1 MPRVRAKQPSASRPS
16 PAATAASPSLGPLD
30 RLAER
35 AESLAGEWAAR
46 ARLSTTVGRER
57 ALLRLCGIGGLD
69 AAGRPLAWSVV
80 DRYLAGHRGRLGGG
94 LLLPF
99 AMALVEYDLQPQRLA
114 LDIAS
119 GAVDLAMEAEL
130 LRESDRR
137 AIAEEAARGLALA
150 AVERID
156 ANRTARSELLDVL
169 GDPPRPWIGTMLA
182 DPEIDEAIGAARRAL
197 DAGADLVQVA
207 VPIGREL
214 ADRLRDAG
222 LDAPVWRPRDGQ
234 GESDAPDHAPT
245 GSQRALTALR
255 LHLDEI
261 AAQRRNYVRLA
272 AVPPALGGPE
282 LSVVAAFERVDVADS
297 DVMTEIVSGRVAP
310 ERAIADH
317 AFAHTLLARAGVT
330 VSLSAGPL
338 VVAPDMARGLPSDA
352 ATRAG
357 RALALQALSVAI
369 ARGNG
374 LPPEQILVGAMPS
387 WLVGEP
393 QPAARAA
400 AEVAIRREL
409 FAGMALCFDEP
420 SGDVR
425 RSTPDVWTAIV
436 AAVAPAGPTS
446 GLILRRASADSDR
459 AASVSRLAAGVTAEL
474 ASSLTSPVLTGLA
487 LDHARATVTAAVATL
502 ERLAADGWRSIL
514 GDSPD
519 GSERARLGA
528 DSVAERTETF
538 DPFATALASP
548 A

>member
-1 MPRVRAKQPSASRPS
+1 MAGRRSGCREEPVPRVSAKQS
-16 PAATAASPSLGPLD
+16 TASLGPLD

-35 AESLAGEWAAR
+35 AETLAGAWAAR
-46 ARLSTTVGRER
+46 ARASTTIGRER

-80 DRYLAGHRGRLGGG
+80 DRYLAGRRGRLGGG

-119 GAVDLAMEAEL
+119 GAVDLGMEAEL

-137 AIAEEAARGLALA
+137 AVAEEAARSLALA
-150 AVERID
+150 AIERID
-156 ANRTARSELLDVL
+156 ANRTARRELLDVL
-169 GDPPRPWIGTMLA
+169 GDPPRPWIGTTLA

-222 LDAPVWRPRDGQ
+222 LDAPVWRPREG
-234 GESDAPDHAPT
+234 GSTHHVTDHAPA

-255 LHLDEI
+255 HHLDEI

-282 LSVVAAFERVDVADS
+282 LAVVAAFERVDVADS
-297 DVMTEIVSGRVAP
+297 DVMTEIVGGRVAP
-310 ERAIADH
+310 ERAMADH
-317 AFAHTLLARAGVT
+317 AFAHMLLARAGVT

-338 VVAPDMARGLPSDA
+338 VVAPDMARGLPSDPA
-352 ATRAG
+352 MRAG

-374 LPPEQILVGAMPS
+374 LPPEQLLVGAMPS

-393 QPAARAA
+393 QPAARAL
-400 AEVAIRREL
+400 AEVAIRRSL
-409 FAGMALCFDEP
+409 FPGTSLTFEEP
-420 SGDVR
+420 PGDTR
-425 RSTPDVWTAIV
+425 RSAGETWTAIV
-436 AAVAPAGPTS
+436 AAVAPAGPAS
-446 GLILRRASADSDR
+446 GLILRRAAADSDR
-459 AASVSRLAAGVTAEL
+459 AAAVSRLAARVTDEL
-474 ASSLTSPVLTGLA
+474 QGSLTTPTLVGLA
-487 LDHARATVTAAVATL
+487 LEHARATVAAAVTTL
-502 ERLAADGWRSIL
+502 DRLADDGWRSVL

-519 GSERARLGA
+519 GAEHVRLGA
-528 DSVAERTETF
+528 DSVAERTELF
-538 DPFATALASP
+538 DPFAAALAAP